1 MCRPGKTTLFKVGQ
15 WQIRK
20 GCVAKIDKSEGL
32 QGWLLL
38 GASSYATRESLIPK
52 KHGMG
57 RTIVVDRG
65 FTHAHAQLCIV
76 SDEWDFP

>member
-1 MCRPGKTTLFKVGQ
+1 MLPRLTRVKVFKGGYCLERPL
-15 WQIRK
+15 R
-20 GCVAKIDKSEGL
+20 D
-32 QGWLLL
+32 
-38 GASSYATRESLIPK
+38 RESLIPK